1 VAGDR
6 VLEESITRRGERLER
21 RLTTNSLVRE
31 LGADEGLEAEV
42 TDRGRQTRSGERE
55 VSNGKGA
62 LASDEEAVAARR
74 LQAPERAHIPWTR
87 LRDETSPWSRSAE
100 EAVERLRTP
109 ADGTYRGAGSPRGKW
124 TRSGHVA
131 RGTKPWQD
139 ARPERDR
146 AGGESEGTLK
156 RLWNT
161 RG

>member
-74 LQAPERAHIPWTR
+74 LEAPERARIPGR
-87 LRDETSPWSRSAE
+87 GCGMKQA
-100 EAVERLRTP
+100 
-109 ADGTYRGAGSPRGKW
+109 RGAGARRKPSRG
-124 TRSGHVA
+124 
-131 RGTKPWQD
+131 
-139 ARPERDR
+139 
-146 AGGESEGTLK
+146 
-156 RLWNT
+156 
-161 RG
+161 